1 MRTALIP
8 ATVVCAVALLLP
20 GCGADSGGTSAPA
33 DRPSPTLPAP
43 GSASSVE
50 PSAAGPATLVP
61 PAALPA
67 PSRGPAVSSAP
78 AATGGP
84 TSPPGVPVP
93 DTAPACADGQVLVGG
108 GPVTAAAGHQGLTL
122 RFWLVG
128 AGAPCSL
135 TGYPGVDAIGAATIG
150 ATRTLRGYLG
160 GLPPHQN
167 EPPTVILTRDHGA
180 EAVVEGTATDASG
193 TACPAYTGL
202 RVTVP
207 DTTET
212 VPVAET
218 LSVCDLSVHPV
229 TPMS

>member
-8 ATVVCAVALLLP
+8 AIVACAVVLLLP
-20 GCGADSGGTSAPA
+20 GCDSDSGGTSAPA

-43 GSASSVE
+43 GPASSVRT
-50 PSAAGPATLVP
+50 SAAGPATLVP

-84 TSPPGVPVP
+84 TSPPGVALP

-128 AGAPCSL
+128 ASGPCSL
-135 TGYPGVDAIGAATIG
+135 TGYPGVDAIGDTTAN

-160 GLPPHQN
+160 GLPPDRS
-167 EPPTVILTRDHGA
+167 EPATVVLTQDHGA
-180 EAVVEGTATDASG
+180 QAVVEGTTTDASG
-193 TACPAYTGL
+193 NACPAYTGL
-202 RVTVP
+202 RVTPP
-207 DTTET
+207 DTTDT
-212 VPVAET
+212 VPVSEA
-218 LSVCDLSVHPV
+218 LSVCDLAVHPV
-229 TPMS
+229 MPMS

>member
-1 MRTALIP
+1 MRTALMP
-8 ATVVCAVALLLP
+8 AAVACAAILLLS
-20 GCGADSGGTSAPA
+20 GCGSDSGGTSAPT

-43 GSASSVE
+43 GPASSVKT
-50 PSAAGPATLVP
+50 SAAGPATLVP

-67 PSRGPAVSSAP
+67 PSRGPAVTSAP

-84 TSPPGVPVP
+84 TSPPSVPLP

-122 RFWLVG
+122 RFRLVG
-128 AGAPCSL
+128 ASAPCSL
-135 TGYPGVDAIGAATIG
+135 TGYPGVDAIGDTTAH

-160 GLPPHQN
+160 GLPPSRS
-167 EPPTVILTRDHGA
+167 EPATVILTQDHGA
-180 EAVVEGTATDASG
+180 EAVVEGTTTDASG
-193 TACPAYTGL
+193 NGCPAYTGL
-202 RVTVP
+202 RVTP
-207 DTTET
+207 PNTTDT
-212 VPVAET
+212 VPVAES